1 MNLKRLYDD
10 YIKILLNTI
19 YEIYHTMFQILLLL
33 ERKVDSNMK
42 NFKSQLDLEILSSPD
57 QRRDL
62 IQIANSPNAA
72 DW

>member
-42 NFKSQLDLEILSSPD
+42 NFQSQLDL
-57 QRRDL
+57 
-62 IQIANSPNAA
+62 
-72 DW
+72 

>member
-72 DW
+72 D